1 MQNLPCWALNITPV
15 ELECWLLYHLITDS
29 WGKSST
35 VTSDLWLLLIQ
46 IEMLIDKASLLL
58 GEGLKCSSVVSL
70 LSTTGSEN
78 KYKTSIVYTSL
89 FHFITIE
96 WNGSSLPH
104 LAPLTVECQLAS
116 LCSTLLLRV
125 GEEVQIVAP
134 PHLCHAGGGIRLLLP
149 IARQKVEV
157 PSSLGPANI
166 IPARVLKDLLLSA
179 SRRFKFSSLNDH
191 DDISEGAD
199 FPSVFGYCRM
209 SNKENASYSGRLPSF
224 YSFG

>member
-104 LAPLTVECQLAS
+104 LAPLTVECHLAS
-116 LCSTLLLRV
+116 LCSTLLLQSR
-125 GEEVQIVAP
+125 GGSSNRCSTPFMPCWWGHQIATP
-134 PHLCHAGGGIRLLLP
+134 YSQTKGR
-149 IARQKVEV
+149 
-157 PSSLGPANI
+157 SS
-166 IPARVLKDLLLSA
+166 VLTW
-179 SRRFKFSSLNDH
+179 
-191 DDISEGAD
+191 
-199 FPSVFGYCRM
+199 PC
-209 SNKENASYSGRLPSF
+209 
-224 YSFG
+224 